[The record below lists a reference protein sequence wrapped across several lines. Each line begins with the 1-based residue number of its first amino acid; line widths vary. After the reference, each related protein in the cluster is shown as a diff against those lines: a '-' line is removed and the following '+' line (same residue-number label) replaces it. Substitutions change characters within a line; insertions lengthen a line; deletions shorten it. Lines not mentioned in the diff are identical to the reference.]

1 VLANRS
7 RIEAEFHRR
16 RLRVAAITR
25 ASITAKRRMKM
36 MPSTTYAVFY
46 NKELKELMNAPM
58 RDDY

>member
-1 VLANRS
+1 
-7 RIEAEFHRR
+7 
-16 RLRVAAITR
+16 
-25 ASITAKRRMKM
+25 MKM